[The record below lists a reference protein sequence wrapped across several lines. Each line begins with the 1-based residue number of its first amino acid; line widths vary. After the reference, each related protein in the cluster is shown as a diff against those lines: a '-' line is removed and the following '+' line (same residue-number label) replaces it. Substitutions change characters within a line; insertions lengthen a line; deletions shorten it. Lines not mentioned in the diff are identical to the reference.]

1 MEGFDTHEAGKLLAA
16 FVDDLSN
23 WYVRRSRRR
32 FWRGDPAALATLHET
47 LRTLTL
53 LLAPLMPFVTE
64 KVWQDMIVAVD
75 PAAAESVHLAS
86 YPVADD
92 ALIDVSLGAQMAL
105 ARRLVELG
113 RAARAE
119 SGVKTRQ
126 PLSSALAS
134 AQGLDRLG
142 AELIAEIASELNVG
156 TVLPMEQSLVDAS
169 AKANFRA
176 LGKRFGKRVQ
186 EVAAA
191 IAASDG
197 RAVVDVAGEPIELAP
212 DEVFVTETPREGWA
226 VASEPGAT
234 VALDLRLTP
243 ELRRAGLARDAIRLI
258 QEARKATGL
267 DVSDRIELRYSAS
280 RDDMAEALS
289 EHRDLIADEVLATT
303 YGPGEPT
310 WDGKPHEDPELGLTF
325 WLRTA

>member
-1 MEGFDTHEAGKLLAA
+1 
-16 FVDDLSN
+16 
-23 WYVRRSRRR
+23 
-32 FWRGDPAALATLHET
+32 
-47 LRTLTL
+47 
-53 LLAPLMPFVTE
+53 MPFVTE

-92 ALIDVSLGAQMAL
+92 SLIDVSLGAQMAL

-134 AQGLDRLG
+134 APGLDRLG
-142 AELIAEIASELNVG
+142 AELIAEIAAELNVG
-156 TVLPMEQSLVDAS
+156 TILPMERSLVDAS

-191 IAASDG
+191 IAASDAAALKRDFASDG

-310 WDGKPHEDPELGLTF
+310 WDGKPHEEPELGLTF

>member
-1 MEGFDTHEAGKLLAA
+1 
-16 FVDDLSN
+16 
-23 WYVRRSRRR
+23 
-32 FWRGDPAALATLHET
+32 
-47 LRTLTL
+47 
-53 LLAPLMPFVTE
+53 
-64 KVWQDMIVAVD
+64 
-75 PAAAESVHLAS
+75 VHLAT
-86 YPVADD
+86 YPTVDES
-92 ALIDVSLGAQMAL
+92 LIDASLGSQMAL

-134 AQGLDRLG
+134 AQGLDQLG
-142 AELIAEIASELNVG
+142 PELIAEIASELNVG

-191 IAASDG
+191 IAAADA
-197 RAVVDVAGEPIELAP
+197 AVLSRSLAAGTASLLVGDETIELTP
-212 DEVFVTETPREGWA
+212 DEVFITETPREGWA
-226 VASEPGAT
+226 VASESGAT

-267 DVSDRIELRYSAS
+267 EVSDRIELRYAAS
-280 RDDMAEALS
+280 REDTAEALA

-303 YGPGEPT
+303 FGPGEPA
-310 WDGKPHEDPELGLTF
+310 WDGKPHEEPDLGLTF
-325 WLRTA
+325 WLRTARPVSGGRS